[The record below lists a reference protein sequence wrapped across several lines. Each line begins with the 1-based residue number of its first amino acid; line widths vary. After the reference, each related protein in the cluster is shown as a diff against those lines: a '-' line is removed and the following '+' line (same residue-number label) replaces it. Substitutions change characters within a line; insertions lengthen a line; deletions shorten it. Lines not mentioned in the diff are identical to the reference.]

1 MKLTLAEKTELYET
15 YLSDRAKTI
24 NLQIPKG
31 PKISF
36 LKAWDYRGDLKE
48 IKLKTLYDPSVVS
61 KAVKVE
67 EVDLMPV
74 ANFKYYQ
81 ITITR

>member
-1 MKLTLAEKTELYET
+1 MNLEEKTELYQE
-15 YLSDRAKTI
+15 YLSSRARTI
-24 NLQIPKG
+24 ELHIPKG

-48 IKLKTLYDPSVVS
+48 IKLKSLYDPSIVA

-67 EVDLMPV
+67 EIDLMPI